1 MDNYK
6 GLYYKESK
14 EQKFYENGAHF
25 SYKELY
31 KILTYLKQEQD
42 KIQKIEENEQNK
54 AQQNKKESP
63 KNDVKPNIQIIDL
76 IQKNNENNA
85 NKVRTR
91 NVMNPVFYNNPNTLK
106 QKNLSKNNKNNQIN
120 IGLTYNENKEKS
132 KSRNYKNDYSLF
144 YNKTSNQK

>member
-120 IGLTYNENKEKS
+120 IGLTYNEN
-132 KSRNYKNDYSLF
+132 
-144 YNKTSNQK
+144 